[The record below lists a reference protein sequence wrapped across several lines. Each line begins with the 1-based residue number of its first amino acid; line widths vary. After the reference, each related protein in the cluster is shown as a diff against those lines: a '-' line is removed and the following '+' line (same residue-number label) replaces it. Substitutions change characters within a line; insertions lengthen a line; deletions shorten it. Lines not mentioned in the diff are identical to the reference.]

1 MRIAYDNFIDSLE
14 STSIAASSEDTSYPS
29 TNVQDQRLAVK
40 WHSEDATTHTI
51 IFDLGATA
59 ACSIFAV
66 MSHNLVSG
74 GTVTVNGND
83 DIASGL
89 TWVTSGESSTQTIA
103 YNEDIMLKFVSP
115 ISNRYWKFTF
125 SGQTQNG
132 IEIGRLWIGDYIS
145 ISPASTNDFNIIK
158 RRDDTV
164 VYGKGRQKY
173 ASTGNGWRR
182 FELSFPRTA
191 GTTLTAIQ
199 TLYDHVGNHSSF
211 IFCNFNDLRTYP
223 LVDPCYVSI
232 DGEIN
237 FTHTKRQYYTYTLS
251 LEEDL

>member
-1 MRIAYDNFIDSLE
+1 MRIAYDNFIDALE
-14 STSIAASSEDTSYPS
+14 STDIAASSEDTSYPV

-40 WHSEDATTHTI
+40 WHSDNATVHTVV
-51 IFDLGATA
+51 FDLGATA

-66 MSHNLVSG
+66 MSHNLTSAI
-74 GTVTVNGND
+74 TVTVNGND

-89 TWVTSGESSTQTIA
+89 TWVTSGQSSTQTIA
-103 YNEDIMLKFVSP
+103 YNADMMLTFVSP
-115 ISNRYWKFTF
+115 ISNRYWQFTF
-125 SGQTQNG
+125 TGSDASS

-145 ISPASTNDFNIIK
+145 IDPASTNDFK
-158 RRDDTV
+158 VTKKRDDTV

-199 TLYDHVGNHSSF
+199 TLYDAVGNHSSF

-232 DGEIN
+232 DGEIG
-237 FTHTKRQYYTYTLS
+237 FTHTKRQFYTYALN